1 MRRLGIGIAFTLSI
15 AACDDGGDDNEDGDE
30 SQLPPRGGAAVEAWI
45 DEGHYLDWACEPEP
59 HAARSP
65 SPHGVNRICSN
76 DTLSAHGDGEY
87 PVDAASVKEL
97 YADDMTTIIGYA
109 VARHVMAGTD
119 GGDWYWY
126 ERVPTDSAVPHD
138 DDGVVADGLGTDGPA
153 LSICVACHS
162 AAGSDAAHAGHDYV
176 YTQVR

>member
-1 MRRLGIGIAFTLSI
+1 MCFS
-15 AACDDGGDDNEDGDE
+15 ACDNGDDDDDDGNAA
-30 SQLPPRGGAAVEAWI
+30 QLPPRGRADVEAWI
-45 DEGHYLDWACEPEP
+45 AEGFYLDWACEPEP

-76 DTLSAHGDGEY
+76 DALSAHGDGEY

-97 YADDMTTIIGYA
+97 YADDMTTIVGYA
-109 VARHVMAGTD
+109 VATHVAAGK
-119 GGDWYWY
+119 GGADWYWY
-126 ERVPTDSAVPHD
+126 ERVPADSAAPHD
-138 DDGVVADGLGTDGPA
+138 ENGVVADALGTDGPA

-162 AAGSDAAHAGHDYV
+162 AAGSDMAHSGHDFV